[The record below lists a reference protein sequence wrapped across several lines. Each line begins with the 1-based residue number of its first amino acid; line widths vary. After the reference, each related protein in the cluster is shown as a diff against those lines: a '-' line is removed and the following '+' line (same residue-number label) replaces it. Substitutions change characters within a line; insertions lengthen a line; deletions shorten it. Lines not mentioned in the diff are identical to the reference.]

1 MPSILGKERRDMMFL
16 LRERR
21 KAAGMTQEKLAEKSG
36 VSRAT
41 IAAIE
46 SENVETTTTTET
58 LLKLA
63 DALGCKVADIFC
75 A

>member
-1 MPSILGKERRDMMFL
+1 MFL

>member
-1 MPSILGKERRDMMFL
+1 MFMLKERRD
-16 LRERR
+16 
-21 KAAGMTQEKLAEKSG
+21 AAGLSQEKLAEKSG
-36 VSRAT
+36 VSRGT

-46 SENVETTTTTET
+46 SENVNPDVRSST

-63 DALGCKVADIFC
+63 EALNCKVEDIFC